1 MKLSKKTIIIGI
13 STLAVA
19 GASLAYYLISKDNA
33 DVLGW
38 MNSSWLYRK
47 AISVANSGSE
57 LINEEVLI
65 TIDTATLVTAGK
77 IQNDCDDL
85 RFTDSDESTALV
97 YWVEGGCNTSA
108 TQVWVKIPTLT
119 AGGKTIYMYYGN
131 PSATNLEEAWT
142 GEFMLLNSTSCPTGW
157 TRKTEYD
164 GKYVYGA
171 ATYGTS
177 GGDAT
182 HNNGTPSCTTGGPS
196 PANQYT
202 DSDSGGATASPTHT
216 HTGAMVSVDNITN
229 APPYL
234 DMVYCVNPDLNIDSG
249 MVTLFTSTP
258 SGWTRFSALDSRFA
272 RGASSYGGTGGATTH
287 THTTTGG
294 YTTGASGTR
303 TDSPGGGVGA
313 GNHTHTTANGSTG
326 AGNSLPPYLDMVYAA
341 KDTAGSATSGL
352 ISMTTDTPPM
362 GWSRYTV
369 LDGLFPRGAATQG
382 GTGGATTHT
391 HSVTIVTNSGPSGP
405 VSTGSRAISAAPINH
420 THSCS
425 TTTASASNVPAYIET
440 LFYQRK
446 DTQVTS
452 LGTEEVGNVAPN
464 APTSLQTNGQIN
476 PVSMNDPLP
485 EFSAIFSDPDA
496 LDTGN
501 YYQIQVNTASNFAG
515 TSMWDSTKTAF
526 SPVITNGARSSNIEY
541 AGSTLQQAT
550 IYYWRIKF
558 WDNKPDANES
568 DWSATA
574 QFTTNALPTQPT
586 ILYCQGAEN
595 PTKVTSATPTFS
607 AIFNDPDTADT
618 GNSYHIQVNTTSDF
632 TGTSMWDST
641 KTTISAITNGTR
653 SGNITYAGSTLNE
666 GETYYWKIRFW
677 DNNDAEGAWSSTNQ
691 FIMQGIPD
699 TPSSL
704 QTNLMINPPA
714 LTYVPPYF
722 SAIYSDPNGD
732 NASAYQINVNT
743 NSSFTGT
750 VLWDSGKTSTTIV
763 SGQRSPGYLYNGT
776 AMVNSHNTY
785 YWRIRFWD
793 SDDSVSNWSAN
804 AQFTDTYSSFKL
816 EGLGLNGLKLD

>member
-1 MKLSKKTIIIGI
+1 MKLSKKTILIGI

-19 GASLAYYLISKDNA
+19 GAGLAYYFITKDNA

-38 MNSSWLYRK
+38 MNSNWLYRK
-47 AISVANSGSE
+47 AISVENSGTE
-57 LINEEVLI
+57 LINEDVLI
-65 TIDTATLVTAGK
+65 TVDTASLVTTGK

-85 RFTDSDESTALV
+85 RFTDSDETTSLT
-97 YWVEGGCNTSA
+97 YWVEGGCNSTN
-108 TQVWVKIPTLT
+108 TQIWVRIPSLT

-164 GKYVYGA
+164 GKYAYGA

-177 GGDAT
+177 GGAAT

-196 PANQYT
+196 ASTYT
-202 DSDSGGATASPTHT
+202 QSDSGGTTASPSHT
-216 HTGAMVSVDNITN
+216 HANAMVSVDNITN

-258 SGWTRFSALDSRFA
+258 SGWTRFSALDSKFA
-272 RGASSYGGTGGATTH
+272 KGASSYGGTGGAATH

-294 YTTGASGTR
+294 YTTGMSDSR
-303 TDSPGGGVGA
+303 TDSPGGGNGA
-313 GNHTHTTANGSTG
+313 APHTHTTANGTTG
-326 AGNSLPPYLDMVYAA
+326 AGNSVPPYLDMVYAA
-341 KDTAGSATSGL
+341 KDAAGYATSGL
-352 ISMTTDTPPM
+352 ISMTTGTPPL
-362 GWSRYTV
+362 GWTRYTA
-369 LDGLFPRGAATQG
+369 LDNLFPRGAATQG

-391 HSVTIVTNSGPSGP
+391 HSVTIVTNPGGGYN
-405 VSTGSRAISAAPINH
+405 STGSRAISAAASMH

-425 TTTASASNVPAYIET
+425 TTTASASNVPEYIET

-446 DTQVTS
+446 ASQIASV
-452 LGTEEVGNVAPN
+452 GVEVVGNTAPN
-464 APTSLQTNGQIN
+464 APASLQTNGLVD

-485 EFSAIFSDPDA
+485 EFSAIFSDPDTI
-496 LDTGN
+496 DTGN

-550 IYYWRIKF
+550 TYYWRIKF

-568 DWSATA
+568 NWSATA
-574 QFTTNALPTQPT
+574 QFSTNALPTQPT
-586 ILYCQGAEN
+586 TPYCQGAVN

-607 AIFNDPDTADT
+607 AIFNDPDTSDT
-618 GNSYHIQVNTTSDF
+618 GVNYQIQVNTASDF

-641 KTTISAITNGTR
+641 KTAISAITNGVR
-653 SGNITYAGSTLNE
+653 SGNVTYAGSTLNE
-666 GETYYWKIRFW
+666 GETYYWRIKFW
-677 DNNDAEGAWSSTNQ
+677 DNNDAEGPWSATNQ

-699 TPSSL
+699 IPTSL
-704 QTNLMINPPA
+704 QTNLMVDPPE

-722 SAIYSDPNGD
+722 TAIYSDPNGD

-743 NSSFTGT
+743 NASFTGT
-750 VLWDSGKTSTTIV
+750 VLWDSGKTSGTII

-776 AMVNSHNTY
+776 AMANTHNTY
-785 YWRIRFWD
+785 YWRIKFWD
-793 SDDSVSNWSAN
+793 SDDSANSWSAT